1 MPFKY
6 LVCGGGGYKI
16 VSYLGILQYMWE
28 SHELDNIK
36 NMCGVSGGSIVITLL
51 AIGYSPYEI
60 KRFFLQCY
68 THDNEISLIDIGK
81 NYGIYGN
88 NSDNERLRNFI
99 RHKTNMQDCRIR
111 DIYRMFG
118 VKIYISVYCL
128 NKGTHF
134 YAYPNWKV
142 IDSINASCA
151 IPFFSNKCELH
162 RNIYVD
168 PCFICGNSYSY
179 SIFEDKPKK
188 EVLLMK
194 INDDS
199 QVIIIKSF
207 IDYAF
212 AIIKRIINIRN
223 ITDFNYTYVS
233 SKSEDIPFIFITETI
248 TKKNEILNKSFK
260 HNYSHYKKTI

>member
-1 MPFKY
+1 
-6 LVCGGGGYKI
+6 
-16 VSYLGILQYMWE
+16 
-28 SHELDNIK
+28 
-36 NMCGVSGGSIVITLL
+36 
-51 AIGYSPYEI
+51 
-60 KRFFLQCY
+60 
-68 THDNEISLIDIGK
+68 
-81 NYGIYGN
+81 
-88 NSDNERLRNFI
+88 
-99 RHKTNMQDCRIR
+99 
-111 DIYRMFG
+111 MFG